1 MNHKGFTLIE
11 LMIVVAI
18 IGILAAVGI
27 PQYQNYVARAQAAEG
42 FSLAGG
48 LKTAL
53 AEYRDINGAFPDGT
67 PDAHSAIGI
76 EDSDAITGKYVT
88 DVTVSN
94 DGEGTITATFGPA
107 SQHTGKFLR
116 LKPTATDGAV
126 YFDCTTD
133 IDESYRPSGCEEG
146 TGLDLTG
153 AGGDGT
159 GLDLTGAGGDG
170 DGVDIAETPDE
181 SDSCS
186 GHDGCKNKVWNGNY
200 AIACQGPGDRV
211 CQNAELTCG
220 AGGCSVTTQ
229 GPGHDMYADGTVDAR
244 TGTNFDLTCNAVGDR
259 DCKGTEVLCPE
270 GGSCSITIKGTGH
283 DKFRDSEVDARTATS
298 FDLTCNAIGDRTCH
312 NTEIFCPEGAGT
324 TCTCSG
330 CDSSVTMHCPAGG
343 AVCTGGGATI
353 VTP

>member
-1 MNHKGFTLIE
+1 MKRFNFGFTLIE

-18 IGILAAVGI
+18 IGILVAVGM
-27 PQYQNYVARAQAAEG
+27 PQYQNYVARAQVAEG

-53 AEYRDINGAFPDGT
+53 AEYHDTNGEFPDGT
-67 PDAHSAIGI
+67 TDAHTAIGI
-76 EDSDAITGKYVT
+76 EPAGNIVGKYVT

-94 DGEGTITATFGPA
+94 DGKGTITATFGPGN
-107 SQHTGKFLR
+107 HEDKFLR
-116 LKPTATDGAV
+116 LTPTATDGAV
-126 YFDCTTD
+126 FFDCTTD

-146 TGLDLTG
+146 
-153 AGGDGT
+153 DG
-159 GLDLTGAGGDG
+159 GGDG
-170 DGVDIAETPDE
+170 DGDKVWTDPDE
-181 SDSCS
+181 SASCS
-186 GHDGCKNKVWNGNY
+186 GHDTCKNEVWNGNY

-244 TGTNFDLTCNAVGDR
+244 TGTNFDLTCNA
-259 DCKGTEVLCPE
+259 
-270 GGSCSITIKGTGH
+270 TGQ
-283 DKFRDSEVDARTATS
+283 
-298 FDLTCNAIGDRTCH
+298 RTCQ

-330 CDSSVTMHCPAGG
+330 CPSSVTMHCPAGG
-343 AVCTGGGATI
+343 AACTGGGATI

>member
-1 MNHKGFTLIE
+1 MKRFNFGFTLIE

-18 IGILAAVGI
+18 IGILVAVGM
-27 PQYQNYVARAQAAEG
+27 PQYQNYVARAQVAEG

-53 AEYRDINGAFPDGT
+53 AEYHDTNGEFPDGT
-67 PDAHSAIGI
+67 TDAHTAIGI
-76 EDSDAITGKYVT
+76 EPAGNIVGKYVT

-94 DGEGTITATFGPA
+94 DGKGTITATFG
-107 SQHTGKFLR
+107 SGNHEDKFLR
-116 LKPTATDGAV
+116 LTPTATDGAV
-126 YFDCTTD
+126 FFDCTTD

-146 TGLDLTG
+146 
-153 AGGDGT
+153 DG
-159 GLDLTGAGGDG
+159 GGDG
-170 DGVDIAETPDE
+170 DGDGDGDKVWTDPDE
-181 SDSCS
+181 SASCS
-186 GHDGCKNKVWNGNY
+186 GHDTCKNEVWNGNY

-229 GPGHDMYADGTVDAR
+229 GFGHDMYADGTVDAR
-244 TGTNFDLTCNAVGDR
+244 TGTNFDLTCNAGGDR

-283 DKFRDSEVDARTATS
+283 DKFKDGEVDARTGTS
-298 FDLTCNAIGDRTCH
+298 FDLTCNATGHRTCQ

-330 CDSSVTMHCPAGG
+330 CPSSVTMHCPAGG
-343 AVCTGGGATI
+343 AVCTGSGATI